1 MKLVKAEEA
10 RPGQRVARDVNDLRG
25 NLLFPAG
32 TQLSPEFVALCR
44 QRNISH
50 LFLEDDATGGGGADV
65 ETRRRMLLRDIDRQ
79 FSAVEGAPVMAALR
93 EAAKRYH
100 AAKLGPS

>member
-1 MKLVKAEEA
+1 MKLVKAEDA
-10 RPGQRVARDVNDLRG
+10 RPGQKVARDVNDLRG
-25 NLLFPAG
+25 NLLFRGG
-32 TQLSPEFVALCR
+32 TELTPELIATCR

-50 LFLEDDATGGGGADV
+50 LFLEDDALGGGGADA
-65 ETRRRMLLRDIDRQ
+65 ETRRRVLFRDIDRQ

-93 EAAKRYH
+93 EAAKKYH